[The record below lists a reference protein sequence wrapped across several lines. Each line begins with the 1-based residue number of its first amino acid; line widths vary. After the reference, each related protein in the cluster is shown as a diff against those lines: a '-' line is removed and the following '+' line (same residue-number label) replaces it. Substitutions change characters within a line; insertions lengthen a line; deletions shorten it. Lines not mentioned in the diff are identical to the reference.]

1 MAKLGLNLLNTTQTR
16 FGSKYMVRGH
26 SKFLGTAAILL
37 IATCSQTTAAQEVGG
52 AGMSTVLP
60 AEAVGPNDLIE
71 IMVPYC
77 AELSRSFRVDSD
89 GNLTL
94 PLLKRSIKVAG
105 LRPPQI
111 SKEIEDALTQ

>member
-1 MAKLGLNLLNTTQTR
+1 ML
-16 FGSKYMVRGH
+16 RGH
-26 SKFLGTAAILL
+26 TKVPREPPLYSSSLSL
-37 IATCSQTTAAQEVGG
+37 SQTALGQEAGG
-52 AGMSTVLP
+52 AGASTVLP
-60 AEAVGPNDLIE
+60 AEVVGANDLIE

-111 SKEIEDALTQ
+111 AKQIEEALTAREGYERPDCDCFGD